1 MAFAE
6 KLCDQFGFYNPQG
19 QKQRAGCLKA
29 LRELEQADL
38 ITLPQPLPQPR
49 CVPSEVGE
57 IGELRLIVVET
68 EKQMRIWN
76 EMMINDHPRGASL
89 LVGRQIRY
97 LVQSDHGWLGGF
109 SFSSAALR
117 LHDRDEW
124 IGWELESKQNNC
136 KYSTNFKNNQS
147 LIQ

>member
-1 MAFAE
+1 MIKELLKIYGNTKLMAFAE

-57 IGELRLIVVET
+57 IGELRLMV
-68 EKQMRIWN
+68 
-76 EMMINDHPRGASL
+76 S
-89 LVGRQIRY
+89 
-97 LVQSDHGWLGGF
+97 
-109 SFSSAALR
+109 
-117 LHDRDEW
+117 
-124 IGWELESKQNNC
+124 
-136 KYSTNFKNNQS
+136 
-147 LIQ
+147 